1 MSSIKNPNHEA
12 ENPAPMPES
21 RTEGHKPK
29 MAVQKDSPPGIEL
42 DGEAHVIPLEQRT
55 KEDQEKARGAK
66 KD

>member
-12 ENPAPMPES
+12 ENPASMPDS
-21 RTEGHKPK
+21 HTDKKPK

-55 KEDQEKARGAK
+55 KEDQEKARGAR